1 MTNTAQLG
9 YRAPAGL
16 DEIAYRFTRRSYGGW
31 NVVRADNGRSLGW
44 LCRTTD
50 EFGDQCW
57 SVHVSSSAFRGTG
70 PNDTGDLLDS
80 IPGDLHRGDNSCQSR
95 SIALVRTRDEG
106 AQELVWYLN
115 REMAPAVGHGPH
127 YRVRRWVDR

>member
-1 MTNTAQLG
+1 MTNTALLG
-9 YRAPAGL
+9 HRAPTGL

-44 LCRTTD
+44 LCRRSD
-50 EFGDQCW
+50 ESDW

-70 PNDTGDLLDS
+70 PDDEGDILDYV
-80 IPGDLHRGDNSCQSR
+80 PGDLHKGENPCQSR
-95 SIALVRTRDEG
+95 ALTYTRTRDEA

-115 REMAPAVGHGPH
+115 REMAPAVGHGEH
-127 YRVRRWVDR
+127 YRVQKWSDR